1 MWCLL
6 CRVDTRSPDVCAVA
20 PHPLA
25 GSTVAGWLGCWVSV
39 SETSLDVVLNNRGGV
54 AHICLEFPNRLCCR
68 WCGHRPEARL
78 TPAAYTDTV
87 DAWKKPNEDE
97 RGVDIGQIRG
107 QLKLTVAE
115 RVREMVHAANV
126 MMTMQ
131 ENARRFREMQ
141 SR

>member
-1 MWCLL
+1 M
-6 CRVDTRSPDVCAVA
+6 TR
-20 PHPLA
+20 
-25 GSTVAGWLGCWVSV
+25 T
-39 SETSLDVVLNNRGGV
+39 
-54 AHICLEFPNRLCCR
+54 
-68 WCGHRPEARL
+68 
-78 TPAAYTDTV
+78 AYTGYV
-87 DAWKKPNEDE
+87 DAWKNPNEDE
-97 RGVDIGQIRG
+97 RGVDIGQIRR